1 MAKDLVKEAYAQVDA
16 MRDAATETAKNI
28 LIEAMST
35 DLKAAV
41 AQAMSDTLS
50 DEEENQPVSEE
61 VEETSEEVVE
71 ETAEAGEEVSE
82 SDDIEGEEDISEE
95 VEEIAEAPK
104 MEMDDED
111 DDDDDE
117 DDEDD
122 MMDDEDDDEDEE
134 MEEGMDKE
142 EYKMTED
149 EEVIEVLSKEEMSE
163 DVEELRNQISELH
176 KEKQVY
182 EQALRKVKKQMDEIN
197 LFNARLAAATD
208 LMRTVPLTKGQKE
221 QVVENFDAA
230 KSLGEVKRLH
240 KILVETFKGNEE
252 KTVRKARVTRPNV
265 QSVVTE
271 AKEETATDSAFE
283 RLSKLAGV

>member
-71 ETAEAGEEVSE
+71 DVSE
-82 SDDIEGEEDISEE
+82 SDDIEGEEDLSEE
-95 VEEIAEAPK
+95 VEEIEEDTLEEAPK
-104 MEMDDED
+104 MEMDD
-111 DDDDDE
+111 DDDE
-117 DDEDD
+117 DEEDEDD

-252 KTVRKARVTRPNV
+252 KAVRKARVTRPNV